1 MDQMA
6 LTRLGDFAVIRQV
19 AEEIAAL
26 LSPKRIYLYSHKL
39 NCQGAL
45 TSFKLC
51 VVGDFADKHKA
62 EQSIHW
68 EIDSQLP
75 FDLLLYTTQEWEE
88 LSATHHTFA
97 CHIQKTG
104 IIVYE

>member
-1 MDQMA
+1 MDKIA
-6 LTRLGDFAVIRQV
+6 LAQLGNFAVIQQV
-19 AEEIAAL
+19 AQEIAAL
-26 LSPKRIYLYSHKL
+26 LGPRRIYLYSQKL
-39 NCQGAL
+39 NCQGDV

-51 VVGDFADKHKA
+51 VVGDFADKQKA
-62 EQSIHW
+62 EQSLHW

-75 FDLLLYTTQEWEE
+75 FDVLLYTPQEWEE
-88 LSATHHTFA
+88 LSATPHTFA